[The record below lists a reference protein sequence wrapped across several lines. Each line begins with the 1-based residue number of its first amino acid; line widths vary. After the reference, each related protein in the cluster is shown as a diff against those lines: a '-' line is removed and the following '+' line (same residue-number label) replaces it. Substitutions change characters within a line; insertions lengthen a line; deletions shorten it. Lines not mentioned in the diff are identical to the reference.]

1 MHRQVHLHRHVAA
14 DTAPRPRWLSGMRYR
29 SLLTLLLCGCWLLGT
44 AELLRDP
51 YKVRRRSCFGA
62 FCVLCSSSFTSHM
75 FSSTYLRASE
85 STTLPPS
92 RATRFQVLGVSK
104 ASSESDIRK
113 AYRQLAVKL
122 HPDKVTDALATLSL
136 AHRQVVALTRW
147 L

>member
-14 DTAPRPRWLSGMRYR
+14 KTSPRPRWLSGMRYR
-29 SLLTLLLCGCWLLGT
+29 SLLALLLCGCWLLGT

-51 YKVRRRSCFGA
+51 YKVTWRSCFGA
-62 FCVLCSSSFTSHM
+62 FCVLCSSSVTSCV
-75 FSSTYLRASE
+75 FNLTYVSASE
-85 STTLPPS
+85 VITLPPS
-92 RATRFQVLGVSK
+92 RAIRFQVLGVAK

-122 HPDKVTDALATLSL
+122 HPDKVTDALATLPL
-136 AHRQVVALTRW
+136 AHRQVMALTRW